1 MWLLRTGCDEGVHVG
16 RPASSALVSLARCRL
31 SQIEGCGV
39 SVAGMRGYFV
49 RHRLCSPHS
58 SLSAVLLNGAPHRL
72 CQQ

>member
-1 MWLLRTGCDEGVHVG
+1 MGGSYGGYMVLH
-16 RPASSALVSLARCRL
+16 ALAKTPELYR
-31 SQIEGCGV
+31 CGV